1 VSDVFGATIAGGIV
15 SATVAGVAELAAA
28 RFSRWRR
35 FFAAFL
41 DVGVSMVTKNGN
53 VELNVCK

>member
-1 VSDVFGATIAGGIV
+1 V
-15 SATVAGVAELAAA
+15 SAAVAELAAA
-28 RFSRWRR
+28 RFSHWQR

-53 VELNVCK
+53 VELNVCKRGARRAEFGD